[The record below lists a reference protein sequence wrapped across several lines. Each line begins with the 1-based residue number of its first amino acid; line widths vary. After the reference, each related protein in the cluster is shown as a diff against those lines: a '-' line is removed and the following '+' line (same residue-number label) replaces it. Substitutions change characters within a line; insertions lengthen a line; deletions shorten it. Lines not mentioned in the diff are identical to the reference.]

1 MHLFGALSLFATI
14 LNTSHY
20 CDTGGRE
27 LILQEKLK

>member
-1 MHLFGALSLFATI
+1 MRLFGAFSLFATI
-14 LNTSHY
+14 LNISHY